1 MLAYDNR
8 AVALELLRPP
18 TGSKLDFAVVLSY
31 TLNLEAL
38 LALPLAVVSHQE
50 AGVDELLQ
58 DPIRLLQSL
67 REVGDKIHVFVDETG
82 VHVPQRRHPVFVA
95 LESCVHLVRAPNSG
109 VFHPKLWVARFIQS
123 DGTPCIRVAILSR
136 NLTYDR
142 SLDLAL
148 VSEASPGE
156 ENVSGSEPIR
166 DLLEELTSMSRPRIP
181 KNLSNRLNT
190 LGEETSRCEFL
201 PPEGFYQS
209 PIEFQPIGIPGYPQ
223 LNLNV
228 EHGKRVLAVAPFVN
242 RSALDDVRVL
252 GANESRLISRPDEL
266 DTVPAE
272 CLEEW
277 NSVSVLDDDINESD
291 VEMVDEDES
300 NEDSSSSL
308 SGLHAKFVV
317 VEHKRSKAS
326 WTLGSANLTA
336 GAFNGHNVEIVAQLW
351 GRVNRVGID
360 TVWKEIERFC
370 QDYKSPNEEI
380 EPSAEEQNARNLLN
394 QAKRDFLD
402 SQSLK
407 ISCTQEDSG
416 GLWEWSLIGK
426 FKIDQEV
433 KVHAWPIS
441 VNNDECKELQL
452 PVSWKSMPEERLISF
467 VAFRFSVQ
475 DFPDLDES
483 FVLNLPISGVSH
495 ERVDKVLRSVIDST
509 EKLLLFLR
517 LLLGENHDDWIV
529 SAENGTKVHDVFY
542 EAGFALETLLEDLLR
557 VASRHPKRLEPF
569 QRLMSNLKET
579 SEGRALIPE
588 QLETLWQAV
597 EQALTK

>member
-18 TGSKLDFAVVLSY
+18 SGSKLDFAVVLSY

-50 AGVDELLQ
+50 AGVEDLLQ

-95 LESCVHLVRAPNSG
+95 LESCVHLVRAPNG
-109 VFHPKLWVARFIQS
+109 GLFHPKLWVARFMQS

-148 VSEASPGE
+148 VSEAYPGE
-156 ENVSGSEPIR
+156 ESVSGSEPIR

-181 KNLSNRLNT
+181 KSLSNRLNS
-190 LGEETSRCEFL
+190 LGEEISRCEFL

-209 PIEFQPIGIPGYPQ
+209 SIEFQPIGIPGYSR

-242 RSALDDVRVL
+242 RSALDAVRVL

-277 NSVSVLDDDINESD
+277 NSVSVLHDDINESD
-291 VEMVDEDES
+291 EEMVDEDES
-300 NEDSSSSL
+300 KENSSSSL

-317 VEHKRSKAS
+317 VEHQRSRAS

-336 GAFNGHNVEIVAQLW
+336 AAFNGHNVEIVAQTVGTSKPSRDRYGLE
-351 GRVNRVGID
+351 RNR
-360 TVWKEIERFC
+360 
-370 QDYKSPNEEI
+370 
-380 EPSAEEQNARNLLN
+380 
-394 QAKRDFLD
+394 
-402 SQSLK
+402 
-407 ISCTQEDSG
+407 
-416 GLWEWSLIGK
+416 
-426 FKIDQEV
+426 
-433 KVHAWPIS
+433 
-441 VNNDECKELQL
+441 
-452 PVSWKSMPEERLISF
+452 
-467 VAFRFSVQ
+467 
-475 DFPDLDES
+475 
-483 FVLNLPISGVSH
+483 
-495 ERVDKVLRSVIDST
+495 
-509 EKLLLFLR
+509 
-517 LLLGENHDDWIV
+517 
-529 SAENGTKVHDVFY
+529 
-542 EAGFALETLLEDLLR
+542 TLLPRLQ
-557 VASRHPKRLEPF
+557 VA
-569 QRLMSNLKET
+569 
-579 SEGRALIPE
+579 
-588 QLETLWQAV
+588 
-597 EQALTK
+597 

>member
-8 AVALELLRPP
+8 AVSLELLRPP

-50 AGVDELLQ
+50 ASVEELLL

-95 LESCVHLVRAPNSG
+95 LESCVHLVRAPNGG

-148 VSEASPGE
+148 VSEACPGE
-156 ENVSGSEPIR
+156 ESVSGSEPIR

-181 KNLSNRLNT
+181 KSLSNKLIA
-190 LGEETSRCEFL
+190 LGEEISRCEFL
-201 PPEGFYQS
+201 PPEGFYPS

-223 LNLNV
+223 LSLNV

-252 GANESRLISRPDEL
+252 GPNESRLISRPDEL
-266 DTVPAE
+266 DTVPVE

-291 VEMVDEDES
+291 EEMVDEDKAE
-300 NEDSSSSL
+300 EDSNSSL

-317 VEHKRSKAS
+317 VEHRRSTVS

-336 GAFNGHNVEIVAQLW
+336 AAFNGYNVEIVAQLW
-351 GRVNRVGID
+351 GRASRVGID

-370 QDYKSPNEEI
+370 QDYKSPNEEK
-380 EPSAEEQNARNLLN
+380 ERSVEEQNARNLLN

-402 SQSLK
+402 SQSLR
-407 ISCTQEDSG
+407 ISCTHEDSG
-416 GLWEWSLIGK
+416 GLWEWSLSGK
-426 FKIDQEV
+426 FKIDQKV
-433 KVHAWPIS
+433 KVHVWPIS
-441 VNNDECKELQL
+441 VNKDECKELQL

-517 LLLGENHDDWIV
+517 LLLGENHDDWFV

-557 VASRHPKRLEPF
+557 VASRQPKRLEPV
-569 QRLMSNLKET
+569 QKLISNLKET
-579 SEGRALIPE
+579 PEGRALIPKK
-588 QLETLWQAV
+588 LETLWQAV
-597 EQALTK
+597 EQALAK